1 MAHINSCLKRTFI
14 GFNLL
19 FAVIGLLIIGLTMLC
34 QIYTS
39 AEEEEG
45 GSLQMESRTT
55 GLIGLYI
62 MGAVTMMLGLL
73 GAYGAYKEHKLSLI
87 VFLVC
92 MIIGALVMIRGGIPT
107 AIARPQVEGV
117 LEEKF
122 REFLPLNS
130 ASFQVKHMA
139 DTLQTQLHCCG
150 LFSYRDWNG
159 DIPASCLC
167 SPEEEEGYECK
178 RVGYPYLMQTR
189 DIYSK
194 PCFPI
199 VMHYVLLLADVML
212 GVFFTLAALAVL
224 GMILSSIMI
233 HQLRHPNRV
242 PVILG
247 IHTIFTP
254 GLPKYEELHNP
265 PPPY

>member
-39 AEEEEG
+39 AEEEE
-45 GSLQMESRTT
+45 SMENRTT

-73 GAYGAYKEHKLSLI
+73 GAYGAYREHKVSLI

-107 AIARPQVEGV
+107 AITRPQIEGM
-117 LEEKF
+117 LEQKF

-130 ASFQVKHMA
+130 ASFQVKNMA
-139 DTLQTQLHCCG
+139 DTLQTKMHCCG
-150 LFSYRDWNG
+150 LFSYTDWNG

-167 SPEEEEGYECK
+167 SMEEEEEGYECK
-178 RVGYPYLMQTR
+178 RISYNYLMQAMN
-189 DIYSK
+189 IYSK

-199 VMHYVLLLADVML
+199 LIRYVLLFADVML

-233 HQLRHPNRV
+233 HQLRHPNRA
-242 PVILG
+242 PLILG

-254 GLPKYEELHNP
+254 GPPKYEELHNP